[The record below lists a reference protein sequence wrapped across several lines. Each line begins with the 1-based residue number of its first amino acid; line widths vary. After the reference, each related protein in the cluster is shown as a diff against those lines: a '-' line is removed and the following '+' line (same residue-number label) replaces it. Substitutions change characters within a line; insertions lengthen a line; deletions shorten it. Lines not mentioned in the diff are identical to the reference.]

1 MKNDFNFLHR
11 RHFLKKSAVLT
22 GSALPFILPV
32 LPILPVVPGA
42 LFAQTSSSPAA
53 DLPGPGSAVSKV
65 QATRLSDKVLFVKG
79 PDSNVLVVD
88 SSEGLIMV
96 DGGHTDWFGELHAII
111 ADNFPARPYRALFN
125 TQWHPEQ
132 TGSNQALGEKGV
144 QIIAHENTMLWESTE
159 VWQRWSGLTFQPL
172 PDVALPK
179 TTFFEDGAIQIGDC
193 KVQYGY
199 MRNAHTDGDIWVY
212 FEDEDV
218 LVTGGL
224 VSNGR
229 WPDID
234 WWTGGFIG
242 GMLDSFV
249 SLLTVPN
256 ADTRIIPAYGD
267 VMTLEQL
274 RAQNQM
280 YLTIFDRLH
289 GAFIK
294 SESLEEILPQKFTAE
309 YDAAMGDPT
318 RFMTLAYHSIQ
329 GHLRDPQNDRF
340 LNIP

>member
-1 MKNDFNFLHR
+1 MKNNFGFLGR
-11 RHFLKKSAVLT
+11 RSFLKKSAVLS
-22 GSALPFILPV
+22 GSAMPLVRPYV
-32 LPILPVVPGA
+32 
-42 LFAQTSSSPAA
+42 LFAQTPEI
-53 DLPGPGSAVSKV
+53 

-96 DGGHTDWFGELHAII
+96 DGGHADWYDSLHSAI
-111 ADNFPARPYRALFN
+111 AENFPGRPYRALFN
-125 TQWHPEQ
+125 THWHREQ

-144 QIIAHENTMLWESTE
+144 EIIAHENTMLWESTE
-159 VWQRWSGLTFQPL
+159 VWQRWSNITFPPL
-172 PDVALPK
+172 PAAALPK
-179 TTFFEDGAIQIGDC
+179 TTFFEDGAIQIGDRN
-193 KVQYGY
+193 VQYGY
-199 MRNAHTDGDIWVY
+199 MREAHTDGDIWVY

-229 WPDID
+229 WPEID

-249 SLLTVPN
+249 SLMTVPTE
-256 ADTRIIPAYGD
+256 DTKIIPAYGD
-267 VMTLEQL
+267 VMNLEQL
-274 RAQNQM
+274 KAQNQM

-289 GAFIK
+289 GSFIK
-294 SESLEEILPQKFTAE
+294 SESIEEILLEKPTAE
-309 YDAAMGDPT
+309 YNAEMGDPT
-318 RFMTLAYHSIQ
+318 QFMTLAFESIQ
-329 GHLRDPQNDRF
+329 GHIRDPQNDRF

>member
-1 MKNDFNFLHR
+1 MGNKFDFLGR
-11 RHFLKKSAVLT
+11 RNFLKKSAALASSV
-22 GSALPFILPV
+22 ALPV
-32 LPILPVVPGA
+32 SSCV
-42 LFAQTSSSPAA
+42 LFAQAPQIQTKRLA
-53 DLPGPGSAVSKV
+53 DN
-65 QATRLSDKVLFVKG
+65 VLFIQG

-96 DGGHTDWFGELHAII
+96 DGGHADWFDSLHSAI
-111 ADNFPARPYRALFN
+111 AENFPGRPYRALFN
-125 TQWHPEQ
+125 THWHREQ

-144 QIIAHENTMLWESTE
+144 EIIAHENTMLWESTE
-159 VWQRWSGLTFQPL
+159 VWQRWSGNTFAPL
-172 PDVALPK
+172 PAVALPK
-179 TTFFEDGAIQIGDC
+179 TTVFEDGVIQIGDRSIH
-193 KVQYGY
+193 YGY

-229 WPDID
+229 WPEID

-249 SLLTVPN
+249 SLMTVPTES
-256 ADTRIIPAYGD
+256 TRIIPAYGD
-267 VMTLEQL
+267 VMDLEQL

-289 GAFIK
+289 GSFIK
-294 SESLEEILPQKFTAE
+294 SESIDEILLEQPTAE
-309 YDAAMGDPT
+309 FNAEMGDPT
-318 RFMTLAYHSIQ
+318 QFMTLAFESIQ
-329 GHLRDPQNDRF
+329 GHIRDPQNDRF